1 MRRLSFVYSTLF
13 RVQFSCFF
21 AGFFLC
27 FVAVNIKLHP
37 SSPMWVFNLILMIV
51 FLRMAQVST
60 TKLRRQVPQISSVGY
75 SEQQQC
81 GGA

>member
-1 MRRLSFVYSTLF
+1 
-13 RVQFSCFF
+13 
-21 AGFFLC
+21 
-27 FVAVNIKLHP
+27 
-37 SSPMWVFNLILMIV
+37 MIV